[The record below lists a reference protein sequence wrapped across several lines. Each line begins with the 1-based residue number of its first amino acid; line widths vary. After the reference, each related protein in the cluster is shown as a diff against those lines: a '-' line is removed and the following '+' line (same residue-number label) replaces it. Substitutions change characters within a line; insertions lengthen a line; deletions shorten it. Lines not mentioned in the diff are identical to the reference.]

1 MDYKEHHKLN
11 QEFIERFPLEKLK
24 DMTIEQY
31 TNLDTWGLSLCANN
45 NYHGSYAQ
53 DEMGHSDDDI
63 DTIFDGDPSAYW
75 NID

>member
-31 TNLDTWGLSLCANN
+31 TSLDTWGLSLCANI
-45 NYHGSYAQ
+45 
-53 DEMGHSDDDI
+53 EKVWRFKKMFR
-63 DTIFDGDPSAYW
+63 IFT
-75 NID
+75 NE